1 MAPALDAVLFDAF
14 GTLFAPVS
22 AGSPVAHLCRLMA
35 SDGVRVPPER
45 AERAIIA
52 EVALY
57 RTKFPLVRSEEEL
70 RHLEY
75 EASDIVLSELAL
87 ADFPRDRMRQHLLDL
102 FALTVFPDVEPAL
115 SRLRQRGLALGVV
128 SNYNALLS
136 NHLADLGLAEW
147 FGVIVN
153 SADYG
158 KQKPYPGIFH
168 EATKQLGLTPDR
180 VLYVGDD
187 VDNDYYGAQQA
198 GLHAVL
204 LNRDLNPIA
213 EEVRAIHAL
222 TELPGLLDQL
232 FA

>member
-22 AGSPVAHLCRLMA
+22 AGSPVAHLCRLLA
-35 SDGVRVPPER
+35 SDGVRVPSER

-52 EVALY
+52 EVAHY
-57 RTKFPLVRSEEEL
+57 RAKFPLVRSEEEL

-75 EASDIVLSELAL
+75 EATDIVLSELAL

-136 NHLADLGLAEW
+136 SHLADLGLTEW

-168 EATKQLGLTPDR
+168 EAIRQMAVSPDR
-180 VLYVGDD
+180 VLYIGDD
-187 VDNDYYGAQQA
+187 VRNDYHGAQQA
-198 GLHAVL
+198 GLQAVL
-204 LNRDLNPIA
+204 LNRDAAPVA
-213 EEVRAIHAL
+213 EDVHAIHAL

>member
-1 MAPALDAVLFDAF
+1 MQRLDAVLFDAF

-35 SDGVRVPPER
+35 SDGVQVPPES

-57 RTKFPLVRSEEEL
+57 RERFSLIRGKEEL
-70 RHLEY
+70 CRLEY
-75 EASDIVLSELAL
+75 AATDIVLSELAL
-87 ADFPRDRMRQHLLDL
+87 PDFPRDRMRQHLLDL

-115 SRLRQRGLALGVV
+115 GSLQERDVALGVV

-136 NHLADLGLAEW
+136 THLAELGLADW
-147 FGVIVN
+147 FRVTVN

-158 KQKPYPGIFH
+158 KPKPDSGIFH
-168 EATKQLGLTPDR
+168 DATRQLGLPPDR

-204 LNRDLNPIA
+204 LNRDLNPID

-222 TELPGLLDQL
+222 TELPGLLAQH